1 MCECFGV
8 APVMF
13 VDIAL
18 ARELNFEPLDFLGI
32 TSNVRASALGFLQLG
47 IDEVGDFTNPVVKLP
62 TLVTLKLAYEV
73 GDVGTVIYS
82 FSFSFFQKLLDPG
95 CFG

>member
-1 MCECFGV
+1 MIIC
-8 APVMF
+8 
-13 VDIAL
+13 
-18 ARELNFEPLDFLGI
+18 
-32 TSNVRASALGFLQLG
+32 QLG
-47 IDEVGDFTNPVVKLP
+47 IDEVGDFTDSVVKLP

-95 CFG
+95 CFC